1 MAEVRVS
8 SRVNKGKRGRVFQS
22 NLIIAN
28 VPAVSVPH
36 IDVGPGSS
44 PSSKKKKKHQCVNDV
59 SLVSKSPLISEPSHV
74 KPGASTLEPA
84 SAEPVSVN
92 LESASIEPLAAV
104 LELKRDLDLQPTIGD
119 LEIQI
124 DVQSESIER
133 VVVSELIEITVDI
146 QPGTVFGPDLEDY
159 DPFQAFDP
167 SDEFLSEHEDN
178 EDFLD
183 CVLLDTSS
191 LANKGDCTLV
201 LLVCGSSVDIPEPS
215 SQVPR
220 PSSQVPGPSS
230 DSSNLRGSLLVVPGP
245 SFQVHGSSSGQV
257 HFSRSI
263 PLFNAVGGQ
272 SHTAVTSSDTTVVPC
287 GKESTVSC
295 GKKPAAFLPLDV
307 ALFDKICKMENGKS
321 LRNEKWAENRFNS
334 WRASIG
340 LDTSVKL
347 VDLPLEDFADLLTQF
362 FLCLVK
368 INGERYPSGS
378 IGNIY
383 DSFNRIILKHQR
395 KVMKLQKR
403 QDPLHNIQDHH
414 YFVQTNA
421 AVEKAVELSRDA
433 GANKPRV
440 KPKSLT
446 YVEEAAIL
454 LHPLHQLNNPKGVQ
468 KRMLYHCMAKFLI
481 RGGQE
486 AHNLKYKDFK
496 RGVNEAGMP
505 YVE

>member
-191 LANKGDCTLV
+191 LANKDDCTLV
-201 LLVCGSSVDIPEPS
+201 LPVCGSSVDIPEPS

-220 PSSQVPGPSS
+220 PSSDSS
-230 DSSNLRGSLLVVPGP
+230 DLHGSLLVVPGP
-245 SFQVHGSSSGQV
+245 SFQVPGSSSGQV

-272 SHTAVTSSDTTVVPC
+272 SHTVVTSLDTIVVPY
-287 GKESTVSC
+287 GKESIVSY
-295 GKKPAAFLPLDV
+295 GKKPAAFLPFDV

-321 LRNEKWAENRFNS
+321 LRN
-334 WRASIG
+334 
-340 LDTSVKL
+340 
-347 VDLPLEDFADLLTQF
+347 
-362 FLCLVK
+362 
-368 INGERYPSGS
+368 
-378 IGNIY
+378 
-383 DSFNRIILKHQR
+383 
-395 KVMKLQKR
+395 KR
-403 QDPLHNIQDHH
+403 
-414 YFVQTNA
+414 
-421 AVEKAVELSRDA
+421 
-433 GANKPRV
+433 
-440 KPKSLT
+440 
-446 YVEEAAIL
+446 
-454 LHPLHQLNNPKGVQ
+454 
-468 KRMLYHCMAKFLI
+468 
-481 RGGQE
+481 
-486 AHNLKYKDFK
+486 
-496 RGVNEAGMP
+496 
-505 YVE
+505 